1 MRKEFSAILSELR
14 RKSGENQRQAAA
26 GLGISQA
33 LMSHY
38 ENGIREPKIEF
49 LVKAADYYGVSL
61 DYLLGRTVVGMNPFL
76 DQDISER
83 YGLEYDLETA
93 ERLLEVSRRVLN
105 TAATL
110 LSISA
115 KLDGVNGLE
124 SAEVFLGT
132 SEYYFFRVLRK
143 LADAKGF
150 DFAVGAETVATR
162 CNVVQGVELAA
173 LASRI
178 QERKSGYT
186 FDPEALEKR
195 YPGSYKNLMNT
206 INKIDTML
214 KECGEIK
221 AGKEKEA

>member
-105 TAATL
+105 TAAML
-110 LSISA
+110 LSIAA
-115 KLDGVNGLE
+115 KLDGTKGID
-124 SAEVFLGT
+124 SAEVFLGA
-132 SEYYFFRVLRK
+132 SEYYLFRVMRK

-150 DFAVGAETVATR
+150 EFGVEPDGVAAR
-162 CNVVQGVELAA
+162 CNVVQGVEIAGMVSRRAA
-173 LASRI
+173 
-178 QERKSGYT
+178 KKNNFT
-186 FDPEALEKR
+186 FDPETLESR
-195 YPGSYKNLMNT
+195 YPGSYKSLMSM
-206 INKIDTML
+206 IKKIDDML
-214 KECGEIK
+214 KDCGDIK
-221 AGKEKEA
+221 TGKEKEA